1 MAVPAPIS
9 IGQHFRLASE
19 VIATTR
25 EQDREVA
32 VYLPVAAEITVI
44 SPISDDPP
52 SIPNQ
57 RATIAWKGHRFSMFV
72 VDILE
77 KCEFLDR

>member
-9 IGQHFRLASE
+9 IGQQFRLQDAVVAISRQ
-19 VIATTR
+19 T
-25 EQDREVA
+25 DREVA
-32 VYLPVAAEITVI
+32 VYLPPGAEITVI
-44 SPISDDPP
+44 DPICDDPP

-57 RATIAWKGHRFSMFV
+57 RATIAWDGRRFSMFV

-77 KCEFLDR
+77 KCELF